1 MPITQEQIRFYNAVK
16 SGDETASLAA
26 LEKVKALNF
35 VNKGGTYGTTHEPIH
50 LVAKMGMIKVLHK
63 IHERG
68 FETGTADGHCRNILL
83 IAQEAGHTDFAEA
96 AFAMNPHFCLKT
108 DIHHVSALHIA
119 AAKNQPSLLTKFLEL
134 FREHGDYTAI
144 NRVDKLRSR
153 TPLHYAAKEGHT
165 EMVALLLS
173 KGAKAKVF
181 DRDNTLPR
189 HLCPIGNEALES
201 LLKPQE
207 NDISLFER
215 CALIIGDLTPEQSAL
230 IPVDLLQQQQGFV
243 AYHKTQQSQYQHNQ
257 SRRKQEHAQLIDHL
271 QNEYPGFIESID
283 KNLKIT

>member
-35 VNKGGTYGTTHEPIH
+35 LNKGGIYGTLHEPIH
-50 LVAKMGMIKVLHK
+50 LVAKKGMVKVLHK

-68 FETGTADGHCRNILL
+68 FDLGTADGHCRNILL

-96 AFAMNPHFCLKT
+96 AFAMNPHFCLKA
-108 DIHHVSALHIA
+108 DVNHVTALHIA
-119 AAKNQPSLLTKFLEL
+119 AAKNQQSLLTKFLEL

-153 TPLHYAAKEGHT
+153 TPLHYAAKGGHT

-181 DRDNTLPR
+181 DLDNTLPR

-201 LLKPQE
+201 LLKAQE

-215 CALIIGDLTPEQSAL
+215 CALVLADLTPEQSAVIPADL
-230 IPVDLLQQQQGFV
+230 IQQQQAFV
-243 AYHKTQQSQYQHNQ
+243 AYHKTQQAEYEKNK
-257 SRRKQEHAQLIDHL
+257 SRLQQDHEQLIDHL
-271 QNEYPGFIESID
+271 QKEFPGFVESID
-283 KNLKIT
+283 SRLKIT